1 MRIACVDMGV
11 CELPKTN
18 PINLSSLNPNEPF
31 VRVHTL
37 TRMNGSFGF
46 INCNRSKKMKKVVR
60 SVRES
65 KAASECKGVLQV
77 KLYHMTIAA
86 KVIAKSSVSVYRKQP
101 VSGMVTSTEECV
113 LTKSAIEFLRASAL
127 QCDLHALI
135 SVFDHK
141 SEANEKLDGKTDGK
155 HYAAA
160 VKAVLSAAAE
170 DLKDKPQLARDRL
183 IAYTAACRKTIGA
196 FLTECA
202 EVVNGDAYQREPL
215 TGTVSKSG
223 KPLTQAWVKFGT
235 SSDCL
240 DMLDST
246 EIKTSVLIGQ
256 KSTGCDETTAAEIE
270 VDDESAKPAKRT
282 RRSNKK

>member
-1 MRIACVDMGV
+1 
-11 CELPKTN
+11 
-18 PINLSSLNPNEPF
+18 
-31 VRVHTL
+31 
-37 TRMNGSFGF
+37 
-46 INCNRSKKMKKVVR
+46 MKKVVR
-60 SVRES
+60 SVREKKS
-65 KAASECKGVLQV
+65 ASENRGVLQV
-77 KLYHMTIAA
+77 RLYHSAIAA
-86 KVIAKSSVSVYRKQP
+86 KVIAKSSVTIYRKQP
-101 VSGMVTSTEECV
+101 VSGMVTASEECV
-113 LTKSAIEFLRASAL
+113 LSKDAVEYLKSVAL
-127 QCDLHALI
+127 QNDLHALT

-141 SEANEKLDGKTDGK
+141 SAANEKLDGKSDSA

-160 VKAVLSAAAE
+160 VKAVLRAAAE

-183 IAYTAACRKTIGA
+183 IAYTAACRKTVGT

-202 EVVNGDAYQREPL
+202 NVVNGDAYQREPL

-270 VDDESAKPAKRT
+270 VADEESAKPAKRT
-282 RRSNKK
+282 RKASKK